1 MSEIRKL
8 AALLA
13 LFVVHDAKAQV
24 DEDQLGAWYIYFWN
38 KALQDSN
45 FGFEGDA
52 QHRNW
57 DTGGDL
63 QQILIRAGVRWTPE
77 GSRNSYTFGIAH
89 VTTGTFGQ
97 SNEKFREKRIYQQ
110 AQFPQTVGE
119 KVFLTHRFR
128 FEQRWIDGLDF
139 RTRVR
144 YFFGINYPFNQE
156 TLARGAIYLSFYNEL
171 FVNLERDIGR
181 GLQVD
186 YFDANRVYLAAGY
199 SVRDN
204 IRLQFGYMHVETN
217 VVDKGQLLFSLNQ
230 SF

>member
-1 MSEIRKL
+1 MSEMRKL
-8 AALLA
+8 ATLLALLA
-13 LFVVHDAKAQV
+13 TQSANAQV
-24 DEDQLGAWYIYFWN
+24 DENQLGAWYIYSWN
-38 KALQDSN
+38 KLLEDSN
-45 FGFEGDA
+45 LGFEGDA

-57 DTGGDL
+57 DIGGDL
-63 QQILIRAGVRWTPE
+63 QQILIRAGVRWQPE

-89 VTTGTFGQ
+89 VTTGAFGP

-110 AQFPQTVGE
+110 ALLPRTLGD

-139 RTRVR
+139 RTRLR
-144 YFFGINYPFNQE
+144 YYFGINYPFNQD
-156 TLARGAIYLSFYNEL
+156 TLGRGAIYLSFYNEL

-181 GLQVD
+181 GLRVD
-186 YFDANRVYLAAGY
+186 YFDRNRLYLAAGY

-204 IRLQFGYMHVETN
+204 VRLQFGYMRQDTSL
-217 VVDKGQLLFSLNQ
+217 VDKGQLQFNLIQ